1 MSFELTG
8 RILEISPVQ
17 QVSEKFRKRE
27 FVIEYTE
34 NQQYPEY
41 IKLELVQDK
50 CNLLDN
56 LKTGQE
62 VAVMFNLK
70 GRKWTDAKGE
80 VKYFNSL
87 QAWKINAAGSENT
100 TTPDR
105 IKTPQAAKPAADW
118 AANGE
123 DSDNDLPF

>member
-27 FVIEYTE
+27 FVVEHAE

-41 IKLELVQDK
+41 IKFEMVQDK
-50 CNLLDN
+50 CDLLDSFRP
-56 LKTGQE
+56 GQE
-62 VAVMFNLK
+62 VGVVFNLK

-87 QAWKINAAGSENT
+87 QAWKINAAGNGNT
-100 TTPDR
+100 APQGNTKPA
-105 IKTPQAAKPAADW
+105 QAAKPAADW